1 MKYIIVI
8 LQLLFS
14 IALTFAQS
22 ENARYWI
29 QFSDKN
35 YSSYSLSRPEEFL
48 SPEAIARRVKQNI
61 ALDESDLPV
70 NENYIQ
76 EVLGLV
82 DGELVHKSKWFNAI
96 TIITDRPRLLES
108 LEKLPFVLRYEQV
121 KSLKNETSIKP
132 EFEMIASAKSAIPFR
147 DNSNVYG
154 ESFDQIEMHRGHLL
168 HAIGFSGEG
177 MRIGVIDAG
186 FSFADELDV
195 FEKIRNEGRLHVG
208 FDFVDGDAGVFH
220 GSTHGTYV
228 LSTMAGWMTDSL
240 IGTAPMADYWLFR
253 TEDVGSEFPIEEDN
267 WVAAAEMADSIGID
281 VINSSLGYSLFD
293 DSLYNHTYYDM
304 DGASTRI
311 SIAAGM
317 AAGKGILVVTS
328 AGNSGDDAWRYI
340 TAPADAKN
348 VLTVGAVNVNRQHA
362 FFSSY
367 GPTYDGRV
375 KPNVV
380 ALGEQS
386 SFANLNNGVGQGNGT
401 SFASPIMA
409 GLAACLWQAH
419 PDLDVEEL
427 IHRIEK
433 SSSVYYLPNDSLGHG
448 IPDLWKAHEHLSDWH
463 DRMSED
469 PLVVIYPN
477 PCIDQCRIIADNLSF
492 EGYTFELVDITG
504 RICRINQDYMIS
516 GNTCIKDLDM
526 SHRSRGMYYLK
537 ILDDQNTY
545 VYPILKQ

>member
-1 MKYIIVI
+1 MKYLIII
-8 LQLLFS
+8 LQLLISTAF
-14 IALTFAQS
+14 TNAQS
-22 ENARYWI
+22 ENSRYWI

-35 YSSYSLSRPEEFL
+35 YSPFSLNSPEEFL
-48 SPEAIARRVKQNI
+48 SPEAIARRANQNI

-76 EVLGLV
+76 EVLALV
-82 DGELVHKSKWFNAI
+82 DGELIHKSKWFNAI
-96 TIITDRPRLLES
+96 TIKTERPRLLGN
-108 LEKLPFVLRYEQV
+108 LDKLPFVVGYEQV
-121 KSLKNETSIKP
+121 KSLRSEVSIKP
-132 EFEMIASAKSAIPFR
+132 AFEITASSKSAIPFR
-147 DNSNVYG
+147 ENSNVYG

-186 FSFADELDV
+186 FSFVDELSV
-195 FEKIRNEGRLHVG
+195 FDKIRNEGRLHIG
-208 FDFVDGDAGVFH
+208 HDFVDGDEGLFH
-220 GSTHGTYV
+220 GSVHGTYV
-228 LSTMAGWMTDSL
+228 LSTMAGWMPDSL

-253 TEDVGSEFPIEEDN
+253 TEDVDSEFPIEEDN

-293 DSLYNHTYYDM
+293 DTLYNHTYYNM

-317 AAGKGILVVTS
+317 AADKGILVVTS

-386 SFANLNNGVGQGNGT
+386 SFANLNNGIGQGNGT

-409 GLAACLWQAH
+409 GLVSCLWQAH
-419 PDLDVEEL
+419 PELSVSEL
-427 IHRIEK
+427 IQRIEK
-433 SSSVYYLPNDSLGHG
+433 SSSVFYQPNDSLGYG
-448 IPDLWKAHEHLSDWH
+448 IPDIWKAHEDLSNWH
-463 DRMSED
+463 DRMSEE
-469 PLVVIYPN
+469 PVILIYPN
-477 PCIDQCRIIADNLSF
+477 PCNDQCRIIADNLSF

-504 RICRINQDYMIS
+504 RACRINQDYLIS
-516 GNTCIKDLDM
+516 GNTCIKELDM
-526 SHRSRGMYYLK
+526 SNRSRGMYYLK

-545 VYPILKQ
+545 VYPIIKQ